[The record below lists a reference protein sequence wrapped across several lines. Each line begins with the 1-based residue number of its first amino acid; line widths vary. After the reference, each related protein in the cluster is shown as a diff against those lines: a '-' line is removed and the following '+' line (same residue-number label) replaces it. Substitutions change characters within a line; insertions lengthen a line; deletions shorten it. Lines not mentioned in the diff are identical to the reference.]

1 VKTNTYTLELLTP
14 CFCAGA
20 NQAQAEIRAPSIRG
34 QLRWWF
40 RALGGTPS
48 DERAIFGGVSG
59 TASGSTVIIR
69 VQNFQ
74 PGPVWNP
81 PRVDPNSADSY
92 VWYFA
97 SASAEGSRWTQQAAI
112 APRST
117 FNLIVFQ
124 QRNLV
129 PALQSQLNEA
139 LSCFLQLGSIGLR
152 ATRGLGSFTC
162 REKPFQTA
170 TLDLL
175 KSKGFFSELRSTPL
189 ADTAAIAREIGGLV
203 KGTRKSQQMKAEQ
216 PSPFGSSSPRQTSA
230 IYFRPVRLTPTA
242 GDCGLVVF
250 EAPHSRVLGPQSD
263 RPRVIGHNP
272 SRLTKPT
279 ITARRW

>member
-1 VKTNTYTLELLTP
+1 VKSSTYTLELLTP

-20 NQAQAEIRAPSIRG
+20 NQAKAEIRAPSIRG

-40 RALGGTPS
+40 RALGGTSS
-48 DERAIFGGVSG
+48 DERSIFGGVAG
-59 TASGSTVIIR
+59 TASSSSIILR
-69 VQNFQ
+69 VHDVQ

-97 SASAEGSRWTQQAAI
+97 SASAEGTRWTQQAAI

-117 FNLIVFQ
+117 FNLIFLQ
-124 QRNLV
+124 QRVLA

-152 ATRGLGSFTC
+152 ATRGLGSFIC
-162 REKPFQTA
+162 REEPFQNA
-170 TLDLL
+170 TLEML

-230 IYFRPVRLTPTA
+230 IYFRPVRLTPKA
-242 GDCGLVVF
+242 SDCGLVVF
-250 EAPHSRVLGPQSD
+250 EAPHSRVLGRQSD
-263 RPRVIGHNP
+263 RPRVIGHDP

-279 ITARRW
+279 VGPRRW